1 MNPPLSVT
9 KVRVAFECPRLFYL
23 GHHQGGSMLFQGDKA
38 TIGLGRAFHTLS
50 KQMVQAIR
58 CDRSL
63 VEDLTPEASQLCVE
77 AIATTLQSR
86 LYTQVFFPHLQSM
99 IQSDAGKAPLLYQL
113 WQGLTRLLHNWAELL
128 IANRHYCTSTEV
140 IEKTFLAEEMAV
152 SSSVELPDRSQ
163 QLVNGQF
170 DCLVYDFHRHRLCMV
185 EYKTYQ
191 AIDPAA
197 QLVQVALYSYMLKQ
211 KIGLPIDSTVYNVLP
226 DWQEYA
232 FSWDELETTVHQL
245 LPYKLLQMQQWLAW
259 QPSQPDPPP
268 ATSLTHL
275 CELCPQFTQCQS
287 FFPAA
292 PVVVP
297 QIVPQVVPQAIATNP
312 IPSSASQTPPKAAEL
327 GHQLVETLRSF
338 GIATTYQGAA
348 IGPAFMRIKLK
359 PIAGVKVSSIMR
371 LSDDLQVQL
380 GLTMPPLIA
389 PEAGYVSIDLPRAD
403 RQVAQFE
410 DYVRPQRRLPADPV
424 TIAIGIDLEN
434 RLIEADLSDP
444 NTCHFLVGGTTGS
457 GKSEFLRALI
467 LSLIG
472 RYAPEHLKIVLVDPK
487 RVTFPEFT
495 SSPWLYRPV
504 VKDAEAA
511 IDLMA
516 ELVAEMEQRYH
527 RFEQAHCADIRAY
540 NQQSHTPL
548 DRLICVFDEYADF
561 MAEKEVAKELEHSI
575 KRLGA
580 MSRAAGIHLIIATQ
594 RPEAKVVTPLIRS
607 NLPGR
612 VALRTASAADSA
624 IVLGGK
630 QTSAANLLG
639 KGDLLYLAG
648 ATTQRLQSLLVKDV
662 TYWLQR

>member
-9 KVRVAFECPRLFYL
+9 KIRVAFECPRLFYL
-23 GHHQGGSMLFQGDKA
+23 GHHQGGSMVFQGDKT
-38 TIGLGRAFHTLS
+38 TIGLGKAFHTLS

-58 CDRSL
+58 GDCSL
-63 VEDLTPEASQLCVE
+63 VEDLTPEPSQLQVE
-77 AIATTLQSR
+77 AISTALQSR
-86 LYTQVFFPHLQSM
+86 LYTWVFFPYLQSV
-99 IQSDAGKAPLLYQL
+99 IQANASKADLLYQL
-113 WQGLTRLLHNWAELL
+113 WQGVTRLIHNWAELL
-128 IANRHYCTSTEV
+128 VANRQYCLPAEV
-140 IEKTFLAEEMAV
+140 VEKTFLAEEMAV
-152 SSSVELPDRSQ
+152 SYYFKLPDRSQ

-185 EYKTYQ
+185 EYKTYS
-191 AIDPAA
+191 AIDPTA
-197 QLVQVALYSYMLKQ
+197 QLIQVALYSYMLRQ

-226 DWQEYA
+226 NWQEYT
-232 FSWDELETTVHQL
+232 FSWDELEATIHQL
-245 LPYKLLQMQQWLAW
+245 LPYKLQQMQQWLAW

-268 ATSLTHL
+268 ATALPQL
-275 CELCPQFTQCQS
+275 CELCPQFKQCQS
-287 FFPAA
+287 LFPKTSTVES
-292 PVVVP
+292 PRVSP
-297 QIVPQVVPQAIATNP
+297 LPLQPSDPPPLPTAT
-312 IPSSASQTPPKAAEL
+312 EL
-327 GHQLVETLRSF
+327 GQQLVETLRSF

-348 IGPAFMRIKLK
+348 VGPAFMRIKLK
-359 PIAGVKVSSIMR
+359 PMTGVKVSSIMR
-371 LSDDLQVQL
+371 LSDDLQVQM
-380 GLTMPPLIA
+380 GLAVPPLIA
-389 PEAGYVSIDLPRAD
+389 PEAGYVSVDLPRAD

-410 DYVRPQRRLPADPV
+410 DYVHPQRRLPTEPV

-472 RYAPEHLKIVLVDPK
+472 RYAPEHLNIALVDPK
-487 RVTFPEFT
+487 RVTFLEFAH
-495 SSPWLYRPV
+495 SPWLYRPV

-511 IDLMA
+511 IALMA
-516 ELVAEMEQRYH
+516 DLVAEMEERYA
-527 RFEQAHCADIRAY
+527 RFEQVQCADIQAY
-540 NQQSHTPL
+540 NQCSHTPMN
-548 DRLICVFDEYADF
+548 RLVCVFDEYADF
-561 MAEKEVAKELEHSI
+561 MAEKEIAKELEYSI

-630 QTSAANLLG
+630 QTAAANLLG

-648 ATTQRLQSLLVKDV
+648 ATTQRLQSLLVRDV
-662 TYWLQR
+662 TRWLQA

>member
-1 MNPPLSVT
+1 MNPSLSVT

-23 GHHQGGSMLFQGDKA
+23 GHHRGGSMLFQGDKT
-38 TIGLGRAFHTLS
+38 TIGLGKAFHTLS

-58 CDRSL
+58 RDRSL
-63 VEDLTPEASQLCVE
+63 VEALTPEPSQLQGE
-77 AIATTLQSR
+77 TMAAALQSR
-86 LYTQVFFPHLQSM
+86 LYSQVFFPYLQTA
-99 IQSDAGKAPLLYQL
+99 IQDDASKADLLYQL
-113 WQGLTRLLHNWAELL
+113 WQGLTRLLHNWAKLL
-128 IANRHYCTSTEV
+128 VVNRHYCTPTEV
-140 IEKTFLAEEMAV
+140 VEKTFLAEEMAV
-152 SSSVELPDRSQ
+152 SYRFKLPDRSE

-185 EYKTYQ
+185 EYKTYP
-191 AIDPAA
+191 AIDPTA
-197 QLVQVALYSYMLKQ
+197 QLIQVALYSYMLRQ

-232 FSWDELETTVHQL
+232 FSWDELEATIYQL
-245 LPYKLLQMQQWLAW
+245 LPHKLQQMQQWLAW

-268 ATSLTHL
+268 ATALPQL

-287 FFPAA
+287 FFSKTSRVALPTVPPSPPPPSNSPAF
-292 PVVVP
+292 P
-297 QIVPQVVPQAIATNP
+297 T
-312 IPSSASQTPPKAAEL
+312 AAEV
-327 GHQLVETLRSF
+327 GQQLVATLRSF
-338 GIATTYQGAA
+338 GIETTYQGAA
-348 IGPAFMRIKLK
+348 MGPAFMRIKLK
-359 PIAGVKVSSIMR
+359 PMAGVKVSSIVR
-371 LSDDLQVQL
+371 LSDDLQVQM

-389 PEAGYVSIDLPRAD
+389 PEAGYVSVDLPRAD

-410 DYVRPQRRLPADPV
+410 DYIRPQRRLPTDPV

-467 LSLIG
+467 LSLMG
-472 RYAPEHLKIVLVDPK
+472 RYAPEHLNIALVDPK
-487 RVTFPEFT
+487 RVTFPEFAH
-495 SSPWLYRPV
+495 SPWLYRPV

-511 IDLMA
+511 IALMA
-516 ELVAEMEQRYH
+516 DLVTEMEERYE

-540 NQQSHTPL
+540 NQCSRTPL
-548 DRLICVFDEYADF
+548 HRLVCVFDEYADF
-561 MAEKEVAKELEHSI
+561 MAEKEIAKQLEHSI

-612 VALRTASAADSA
+612 VALRTASTADSA

-630 QTSAANLLG
+630 QTAAANLLG

-648 ATTQRLQSLLVKDV
+648 AKTQRLQSLLVRDV
-662 TYWLQR
+662 ARWL